1 MADGSDTLVDEIA
14 YESGASAS
22 PRDRRQG
29 PGRRKDGIAVK
40 TQKERADERR
50 KEKLA
55 SIEEQIER
63 GTLVVRQMTK
73 EERKEHPPQE
83 RPAGSRRR
91 P

>member
-1 MADGSDTLVDEIA
+1 MR
-14 YESGASAS
+14 
-22 PRDRRQG
+22 PCRRATANVG
-29 PGRRKDGIAVK
+29 CGRRKDGVAVK

-55 SIEEQIER
+55 SIDEQIER
-63 GTLVVRQMTK
+63 GTLVVRKMTK
-73 EERKEHPPQE
+73 AERKAHPPQD